1 MGQRSGSNAL
11 EARVRN
17 FFLAPETRP
26 SGFGQFRLFCFAPIY
41 VIQSYA
47 KPPPKPVIRS
57 ECGLARLLATIR
69 IVAPATAE
77 QNDATRTASL
87 TCARTA
93 PVVDRERPNKKAI
106 VNPTPV
112 EAASP

>member
-1 MGQRSGSNAL
+1 MRPADL
-11 EARVRN
+11 MRRTRDKHLAYVR
-17 FFLAPETRP
+17 
-26 SGFGQFRLFCFAPIY
+26 FAPIC

-93 PVVDRERPNKKAI
+93 PVVDRERPNKKAHRKFDAGRSGNA
-106 VNPTPV
+106 VKLCL
-112 EAASP
+112 